1 MTQPAHRTGLI
12 ARKVGMTQVFRED
25 GRRVSATLLHVDD
38 CRVVGLRKPDK
49 DGYTAVCLGAGSRKE
64 KRIAKPQR
72 VEYAK
77 KDLAPAATVTEF
89 RVKTEEA
96 LPPIGAALSPQHF
109 AVGQF
114 VDIAGVTK
122 GRGFAGSMKRHGFG
136 GGRASHGTSVAHRAH
151 GSTGQH
157 QDPGRVFKNKKMAG
171 HMGAR
176 RRTALNLE
184 VLATDAEAGILVVS
198 GSVPGADQTW
208 VLVRDAVKRE
218 APKDLPFPAALVGD
232 SASAGGDEPQEVPEA
247 PVEASEATVEAPEGA
262 VEPSEAIGAPE
273 APEASGGAV
282 EASEA
287 SGATGAPAQE
297 ESAQKATTGANEA
310 TTEADQA
317 EAKTEDTAK
326 AKAEAEA
333 APTGEDSVGDTAG
346 DTAGDEAS
354 EGKDEK
360 KEGGEK

>member
-184 VLATDAEAGILVVS
+184 VLATDPEAGILVVS

-232 SASAGGDEPQEVPEA
+232 SASAGGDEPQEAPEA

-262 VEPSEAIGAPE
+262 VEASEAIG

-287 SGATGAPAQE
+287 SGAPEAPAQE

-317 EAKTEDTAK
+317 EAKTEGTAE

>member
-64 KRIAKPQR
+64 KRVAKPQR

-232 SASAGGDEPQEVPEA
+232 SAPAGGDEPQEAPEA
-247 PVEASEATVEAPEGA
+247 PVEASE
-262 VEPSEAIGAPE
+262 
-273 APEASGGAV
+273 GAV

-287 SGATGAPAQE
+287 SGAPEAPAQE

-317 EAKTEDTAK
+317 EAKTEDTAE
-326 AKAEAEA
+326 ATAEAEA
-333 APTGEDSVGDTAG
+333 APTGEDSVGDTAD

>member
-38 CRVVGLRKPDK
+38 CRVVGVRKLET

-64 KRIAKPQR
+64 KRVAKPQR

-77 KDLAPAATVTEF
+77 QGLTPAATVREF
-89 RVKTEEA
+89 RVQSEEA

-136 GGRASHGTSVAHRAH
+136 GGRASHGTSVSHRAH

-184 VLATDAEAGILVVS
+184 VLAIDPEAGILVVS

-218 APKDLPFPAALVGD
+218 APKDLPFPAALMGD
-232 SASAGGDEPQEVPEA
+232 SPPSEEAEQEAEQENTEKA
-247 PVEASEATVEAPEGA
+247 PVEAPEAAT
-262 VEPSEAIGAPE
+262 E
-273 APEASGGAV
+273 APEAV
-282 EASEA
+282 EAPNTQAE
-287 SGATGAPAQE
+287 E
-297 ESAQKATTGANEA
+297 ESAQEATESVTEAQKATGAD
-310 TTEADQA
+310 TEADTA
-317 EAKTEDTAK
+317 EAKGESAPE
-326 AKAEAEA
+326 AAEAEA
-333 APTGEDSVGDTAG
+333 TAKGEDSADDATGDANNAA
-346 DTAGDEAS
+346 DNSAS
-354 EGKDEK
+354 DGADAK
-360 KEGGEK
+360 KEEGDKK

>member
-38 CRVVGLRKPDK
+38 CRVVGVRKLET

-64 KRIAKPQR
+64 KRVAKPQR

-77 KDLAPAATVTEF
+77 QGLTPAATVREF
-89 RVKTEEA
+89 RVQSEEA

-136 GGRASHGTSVAHRAH
+136 GGRASHGTSVSHRAH

-184 VLATDAEAGILVVS
+184 VLATDPEAGILVVS

-218 APKDLPFPAALVGD
+218 APKDLPFPAALMGD
-232 SASAGGDEPQEVPEA
+232 SAPSEEAEQENTEKA
-247 PVEASEATVEAPEGA
+247 PVEAPEAAT
-262 VEPSEAIGAPE
+262 E
-273 APEASGGAV
+273 APEAV
-282 EASEA
+282 EAPNTPE
-287 SGATGAPAQE
+287 QE
-297 ESAQKATTGANEA
+297 ESAQEATEAATEAQKATGAD
-310 TTEADQA
+310 TEADTA
-317 EAKTEDTAK
+317 EAKGESAPE
-326 AKAEAEA
+326 AAEAEA
-333 APTGEDSVGDTAG
+333 TAKGEDSAG
-346 DTAGDEAS
+346 DATGDANNAADNSAS
-354 EGKDEK
+354 DGADAK
-360 KEGGEK
+360 KEEGDKK

>member
-38 CRVVGLRKPDK
+38 CRVVGVRKLET

-64 KRIAKPQR
+64 KRVAKPQR

-77 KDLAPAATVTEF
+77 QGLTPAATVREF
-89 RVKTEEA
+89 RVQSEEA

-136 GGRASHGTSVAHRAH
+136 GGRASHGTSVSHRAH

-184 VLATDAEAGILVVS
+184 VLATDPEAGILVVS

-218 APKDLPFPAALVGD
+218 APKDLPFPAALMGD
-232 SASAGGDEPQEVPEA
+232 SPPSEEAEQENTEKA
-247 PVEASEATVEAPEGA
+247 PVEAPEAAT
-262 VEPSEAIGAPE
+262 E
-273 APEASGGAV
+273 APEAV
-282 EASEA
+282 EVN
-287 SGATGAPAQE
+287 TPAQE
-297 ESAQKATTGANEA
+297 ESAQEATEAATEAQKATGAD
-310 TTEADQA
+310 TA
-317 EAKTEDTAK
+317 EAKGESAPE
-326 AKAEAEA
+326 AAEAEA
-333 APTGEDSVGDTAG
+333 TAKGEDSADDATGDTA
-346 DTAGDEAS
+346 DNSAS
-354 EGKDEK
+354 DGADAKK
-360 KEGGEK
+360 KEGDKK

>member
-38 CRVVGLRKPDK
+38 CRVVGVRKLET

-64 KRIAKPQR
+64 KRVAKPQR

-77 KDLAPAATVTEF
+77 QGLTPAATVREF
-89 RVKTEEA
+89 RVQSEEA

-136 GGRASHGTSVAHRAH
+136 GGRASHGTSVSHRAH

-184 VLATDAEAGILVVS
+184 VLATDPEAGILVVS

-218 APKDLPFPAALVGD
+218 APKDLPFPAALMGD
-232 SASAGGDEPQEVPEA
+232 SPPSEEAEQENTEKA
-247 PVEASEATVEAPEGA
+247 PVEAPEAATE
-262 VEPSEAIGAPE
+262 APE
-273 APEASGGAV
+273 APSTPE
-282 EASEA
+282 
-287 SGATGAPAQE
+287 QE
-297 ESAQKATTGANEA
+297 ESAQEATEAATEAQKATGAD
-310 TTEADQA
+310 TEA
-317 EAKTEDTAK
+317 DTAK
-326 AKAEAEA
+326 AKGESAPEAAEAEA
-333 APTGEDSVGDTAG
+333 TAKGEDSTDDATGDANNAA
-346 DTAGDEAS
+346 DNSAS
-354 EGKDEK
+354 DGADAK
-360 KEGGEK
+360 KEEGDKK

>member
-64 KRIAKPQR
+64 KRVAKPQR

-77 KDLAPAATVTEF
+77 KDLVPAATVTEF

-136 GGRASHGTSVAHRAH
+136 GG
-151 GSTGQH
+151 
-157 QDPGRVFKNKKMAG
+157 
-171 HMGAR
+171 AR
-176 RRTALNLE
+176 QSRNFSRPPCPRLNRTAPRPRARL
-184 VLATDAEAGILVVS
+184 
-198 GSVPGADQTW
+198 
-208 VLVRDAVKRE
+208 
-218 APKDLPFPAALVGD
+218 
-232 SASAGGDEPQEVPEA
+232 QEQED
-247 PVEASEATVEAPEGA
+247 
-262 VEPSEAIGAPE
+262 
-273 APEASGGAV
+273 GGAYGC
-282 EASEA
+282 ASSHSPELR
-287 SGATGAPAQE
+287 
-297 ESAQKATTGANEA
+297 SACH
-310 TTEADQA
+310 
-317 EAKTEDTAK
+317 
-326 AKAEAEA
+326 
-333 APTGEDSVGDTAG
+333 
-346 DTAGDEAS
+346 
-354 EGKDEK
+354 
-360 KEGGEK
+360 